1 MLRKAAPRTAYT
13 CRECGQVS
21 PKWEGRCSRCGA
33 WNALEERL
41 VEPRGKAPSRIQ
53 VGHASAAASTAA
65 ELAAMSTPQMPRLQ
79 TGIAEIDRV
88 FGGGI
93 VGGSVSLVAGDPGIG
108 KSTLLLQLSDAV
120 ARTGG
125 RVVYVCGEESA
136 EQVRLRAARLGIA
149 GRNLFLLATGQVEAV
164 LAELEGSSP
173 AIVIVDSI
181 QTMTT
186 SQLDSIAGTMSQI
199 QASTHLLTEQA
210 KARNVPVVMTGHVTK
225 DGVIAGP
232 RLLEHAVDVVLYLE
246 GDAGSG
252 LRLLRGVK
260 NRFGPTDEVGVF
272 EMRSDGMSEVPDPSR
287 AFLGARNEATPGS
300 ALATVIEG
308 TRAFTIEVQALTTPS
323 MLPAPRRL
331 ATGIDPARLAL
342 VAAVLTRRL
351 GLPLGSQDVIVN
363 VPGGLRLR
371 EPAADLAM
379 ALAIVSS
386 LRDGPVRAATTAA
399 AEVGLGGELRPVG
412 QAGRRVAEASRL
424 GISHCIGA
432 AGADTHGDPAWV
444 GVRSLAEA
452 VDFAMPKRLA

>member
-1 MLRKAAPRTAYT
+1 M
-13 CRECGQVS
+13 
-21 PKWEGRCSRCGA
+21 
-33 WNALEERL
+33 
-41 VEPRGKAPSRIQ
+41 
-53 VGHASAAASTAA
+53 AA
-65 ELAAMSTPQMPRLQ
+65 ELAAMSSPQTPRLQ

-120 ARTGG
+120 ARNGG
-125 RVVYVCGEESA
+125 RVVYVCGEESS

-149 GRNLFLLATGQVEAV
+149 GRNLFLLATGQIEAV
-164 LAELEGSSP
+164 LAELERSTP

-186 SQLDSIAGTMSQI
+186 CQLDSIAGTTSQI
-199 QASTHLLTEQA
+199 QATTHLLTEQA

-225 DGVIAGP
+225 DGIIAGP

-246 GDAGSG
+246 GDSGSG

-272 EMRSDGMSEVPDPSR
+272 EMRGDGMSEVPDPSSI
-287 AFLGARNEATPGS
+287 FLGARDDATPGS

-308 TRAFTIEVQALTTPS
+308 TRAFTVEVQALTTPS
-323 MLPAPRRL
+323 TLPAPRRL

-351 GLPLGSQDVIVN
+351 GYGLGSQDVIVN
-363 VPGGLRLR
+363 VPGGLRLS

-386 LRDGPVRAATTAA
+386 LRDRPVREATTSA

-412 QAGRRVAEASRL
+412 QIGRRVAEASRL
-424 GISHCIGA
+424 GISCIGA
-432 AGADTHGDPAWV
+432 AGADTPGDPGWV

-452 VDFAMPKRLA
+452 IDFAMPKRSA